1 MCQSVAVPTF
11 QPFGG
16 ARYAASEVPLDSVI
30 APPYDVVGP
39 EEREALA
46 RRHPL
51 NAILLELPEPDP
63 ASGRDRYQVAAH
75 LLSSWLERG
84 AIVVDPRPAFYPYR
98 MTSPDGTVTTGVIG
112 ALGVG
117 DDVLPHEETMPK
129 PRSDR
134 LDLLRA
140 TGANLSPIW
149 GLSLTKGLTAAFA
162 PAGPPASRAVDHD
175 GVLHE
180 LWVVDDPD
188 SVARVSAAVASSP
201 VVVADGHHRYETAR
215 NHRAEVRA
223 NNGDR
228 PGDHDAVMALVVELS
243 EEQLHVRAIHRL
255 VEGIPEGVDLRE
267 VLGRYFDAVHAG
279 TAEERVVKALDAAGS
294 LGLVTEGDAWLLTVR
309 PGAFDEAG
317 TDLVAGLVDL
327 ALRDVEGLSLSYTAR
342 IDDILVALGARQ
354 AQAAILLQPVTVAQ
368 ISDWAA
374 ARRRMPPKTT
384 YFVPKPRTGM
394 VFRLLAAP
402 GPA

>member
-1 MCQSVAVPTF
+1 VAVPSF

-16 ARYAASEVPLDSVI
+16 ARYAASQAPLDSLI

-39 EEREALA
+39 EERDELA
-46 RRHPL
+46 RRHRL
-51 NAILLELPEPDP
+51 NAILLELPQPDP
-63 ASGRDRYQVAAH
+63 ASGRDQYQVAAH
-75 LLSSWLERG
+75 LLSSWLERQ
-84 AIVVDPRPAFYPYR
+84 AVVVDPRPAFYPYR
-98 MTSPDGTVTTGVIG
+98 MTAPDGTVTTGIIG

-149 GLSLTKGLTAAFA
+149 GLSLTKGLTAAFE
-162 PAGPPASRAVDHD
+162 PNGPPASRAVDDEH
-175 GVLHE
+175 VVHE
-180 LWVVDDPD
+180 LWVVDDPEA
-188 SVARVSAAVASSP
+188 VARVSAAVASSP

-215 NHRAEVRA
+215 NYRAEVRA
-223 NNGDR
+223 ANGDR
-228 PGDHDAVMALVVELS
+228 PGDHDSVMAFVVELS

-255 VEGIPEGVDLRE
+255 LDGLPDGVDLRE

-279 TAEERVVKALDAAGS
+279 PAEGRVVEALEAAGS
-294 LGLVTEGDAWLLTVR
+294 LALVDEHDAWLLTVR

-327 ALRDVEGLSLSYTAR
+327 ALREVDGLSLSYTTR
-342 IDDILVALGARQ
+342 IDEMLGALGTRH

-368 ISDWAA
+368 ISEWAS

-402 GPA
+402 APA